1 MNGNPSTPSFQSAL
15 QVKPAVFD
23 VMETKV
29 PVAER
34 HESDKTSSIIMT
46 EAESRNIEWSAASF
60 PVIGE
65 EAEPQ
70 EDRTTLENTS
80 SQADAEI
87 SVPEEMADEAMEHT
101 AASEGPCPL
110 CEETE
115 AKACLLYTSPSPRD

>member
-60 PVIGE
+60 PV
-65 EAEPQ
+65 
-70 EDRTTLENTS
+70 LENS
-80 SQADAEI
+80 LRSI
-87 SVPEEMADEAMEHT
+87 RYSVIP
-101 AASEGPCPL
+101 PL
-110 CEETE
+110 
-115 AKACLLYTSPSPRD
+115 S